1 MAGSDWI
8 KLHRSMLKSPIF
20 QHDGL
25 FRLWTY
31 CLLRANWEP
40 RKWLIPGT
48 MQEIEVP
55 RGAFITGR
63 QSLFASLYPQS
74 DADGILIKREYA
86 PSPITVWR
94 WVKSLESMGCV
105 TVETVNNRCS
115 LVTICNYSTY
125 QDQKTTDEQV
135 VNRSRSGGEQV
146 VITNKEQQEFKNDI
160 THTTQGDSLTFLT
173 GPTAAQKAFRD
184 AYPNKIK
191 PKQVYAEF
199 AVTVAELV
207 AQRQM
212 TDQDAEEFLIEK
224 AEAYAASPAGMPPP
238 PGQDEDFRPSGA
250 EWLKAGRYDEPYSV
264 WMKPN
269 IKGNRN
275 GNGSGGYSRGGK
287 KPPSECVGVGEP
299 IDIEAIIN
307 SVPITRSSE
316 KST

>member
-8 KLHRSMLKSPIF
+8 KLHRAMLKSSIF

-94 WVKSLESMGCV
+94 WIKSLESMGCV
-105 TVETVNNRCS
+105 SVETVNNRCS
-115 LVTICNYSTY
+115 MVTICNYSTY
-125 QDQKTTDEQV
+125 QDQKQTDDQV

-146 VITNKEQQEFKNDI
+146 VITNKEQQEFKKDLK
-160 THTTQGDSLTFLT
+160 THTGGEELT
-173 GPTAAQKAFRD
+173 GFLQRSPAFEQFMKSYPRPTSPEAAWQVWQAKVYTESMRHEKTDAEIEEIIVKAAQEFRD
-184 AYPNKIK
+184 
-191 PKQVYAEF
+191 
-199 AVTVAELV
+199 
-207 AQRQM
+207 
-212 TDQDAEEFLIEK
+212 
-224 AEAYAASPAGMPPP
+224 SPAG
-238 PGQDEDFRPSGA
+238 
-250 EWLKAGRYDEPYSV
+250 
-264 WMKPN
+264 
-269 IKGNRN
+269 
-275 GNGSGGYSRGGK
+275 
-287 KPPSECVGVGEP
+287 KPPDGSQDYRPAAAKWLQGNCWEEP
-299 IDIEAIIN
+299 RELWQQPN
-307 SVPITRSSE
+307 G
-316 KST
+316 KSTTRAKQPPKPTIKPIPKDARSPNQIIGDALMEAMK